1 MKKTIETH
9 IKNVIKEQKIQIQKE
24 QDFIDKKEY
33 IKVLNSVIGK
43 SINNYTSEQ
52 WTDEIQMMFDL
63 IYDNALELIVKSLSF
78 DGEIIL
84 NYKGN
89 LISFVEF
96 CGQDCFNSI
105 MPVEK
110 YGDIEYPEY
119 LVDFEDLEKY
129 ILTGE
134 QPKRNYVIKT
144 IFLALDALELFYN
157 HYDTQIDIDEIRAY
171 IYENLN

>member
-1 MKKTIETH
+1 
-9 IKNVIKEQKIQIQKE
+9 
-24 QDFIDKKEY
+24 
-33 IKVLNSVIGK
+33 
-43 SINNYTSEQ
+43 
-52 WTDEIQMMFDL
+52 MMFDL